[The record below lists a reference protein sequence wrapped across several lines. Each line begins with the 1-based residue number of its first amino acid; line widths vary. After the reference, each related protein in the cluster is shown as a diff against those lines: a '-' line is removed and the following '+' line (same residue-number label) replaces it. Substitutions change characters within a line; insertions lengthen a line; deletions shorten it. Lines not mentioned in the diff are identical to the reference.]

1 MKEQY
6 RNYEISDEKKEE
18 IEDLAKKYAKKIMF
32 KLTNIQV
39 PQDPELK
46 EKERQLAQSIFENG
60 MSIVKTIHLDM
71 LKSDIE
77 NLEKSISKQEKTI
90 EVLFKD

>member
-1 MKEQY
+1 MSKSIKESFNREKAEKEIQIQKEKLEDMKEQY

-39 PQDPELK
+39 PQVYLK
-46 EKERQLAQSIFENG
+46 TECQ
-60 MSIVKTIHLDM
+60 
-71 LKSDIE
+71 
-77 NLEKSISKQEKTI
+77 
-90 EVLFKD
+90 